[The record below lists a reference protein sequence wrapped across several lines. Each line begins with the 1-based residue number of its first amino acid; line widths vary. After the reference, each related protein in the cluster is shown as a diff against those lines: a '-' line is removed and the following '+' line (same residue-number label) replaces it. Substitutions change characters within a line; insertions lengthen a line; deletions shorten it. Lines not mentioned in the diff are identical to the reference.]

1 MITGLFILPGLIIRG
16 SDRFFFQAFSVPQRV
31 ERMITRWYSRADTGQ
46 HDDFDFVASQKRVSQ
61 YHRQLWLTERYM
73 LTLACLPFL
82 RVNSSHTFFKSEKRL
97 VNLCALRLSVL
108 TVIDAIWRPL
118 WTCQIYQK
126 ELAAIFYAF
135 LLNFNLTDGMTPWR
149 SVIRYGRMRRPY
161 FVALVNQIN
170 YLLLR
175 WYELLT

>member
-1 MITGLFILPGLIIRG
+1 MITGLFILPGLIIWG
-16 SDRFFFQAFSVPQRV
+16 SDRSFFQAFSVPQRV
-31 ERMITRWYSRADTGQ
+31 ERMVTRWYSWADTGQ
-46 HDDFDFVASQKRVSQ
+46 HDDFDFIASQKRVSK

-82 RVNSSHTFFKSEKRL
+82 RVNSPYTFFKSEKRL

-108 TVIDAIWRPL
+108 AIIDAIRRPL
-118 WTCQIYQK
+118 WTRQIYQK
-126 ELAAIFYAF
+126 KLAAIFDAF
-135 LLNFNLTDGMTPWR
+135 LLNFNLTDSMTPWR

-161 FVALVNQIN
+161 FVALVYQVN
-170 YLLLR
+170 YLLFR